1 MRKLLFLSFAL
12 VCALSGNAQKVVLKD
27 GRITK
32 QQIVDLPNQKM
43 ERSADVKRVGPN
55 RTVANSVYYTIP
67 GALFAGWDTEGSGY
81 IYSMAEVPPFVDV
94 TFANQMTDKSH
105 YMWQIIGSAGETD
118 ITEYAEENGDYVSN
132 YTPQGLFYTPILISP
147 RGNTVYQFN
156 EDNYWVKTDASRTTN
171 DLSLMM
177 TYSQVND
184 DVLMMTAT
192 DLH

>member
-94 TFANQMTDKSH
+94 TFANQATDKF
-105 YMWQIIGSAGETD
+105 AGRSS
-118 ITEYAEENGDYVSN
+118 GRQVRR
-132 YTPQGLFYTPILISP
+132 ISQNMP
-147 RGNTVYQFN
+147 R
-156 EDNYWVKTDASRTTN
+156 R
-171 DLSLMM
+171 
-177 TYSQVND
+177 
-184 DVLMMTAT
+184 TAT
-192 DLH
+192 MFPIILLKACSIRRYSSLREPMSCISSMRITTG